1 MKLPTATPL
10 RAATVTAAAACAL
23 LLASCSSE
31 AGQPQSQGAEE
42 TGTAT
47 SSTPLA
53 DLPPCSTL
61 TEQQKKQL
69 DITEPGK
76 ISRYDEQTCVWMSGG
91 NDFDISVYEDMPL
104 EEIDFSGSEEEQ
116 STQVHGREAL
126 LVKGNTASSCSLA
139 FAVTGNSSVSV
150 NSMADT
156 PGDTQAACDLVK
168 KAAPMV
174 EQNIP
179 ES

>member
-1 MKLPTATPL
+1 MTNLPTAAPL

-23 LLASCSSE
+23 LLASCSSGS
-31 AGQPQSQGAEE
+31 GQPQSQGTEE
-42 TGTAT
+42 T

-53 DLPPCSTL
+53 GMAPCATL

-76 ISRYDEQTCVWMSGG
+76 ISRYDEQTCEWVSRG
-91 NDFDISVYEDMPL
+91 FDISVYEDKSL
-104 EEIDFSGSEEEQ
+104 EKIRFSDADSKKKTEMSGHDS
-116 STQVHGREAL
+116 L
-126 LVKGNTASSCSLA
+126 LVKYDDGACSLA
-139 FAVTGNSSVSV
+139 FAVTENSSVSV
-150 NSMADT
+150 NSTADT
-156 PGDTQAACDLVK
+156 PGDTATACELVQ

>member
-1 MKLPTATPL
+1 MKLPTGKPL
-10 RAATVTAAAACAL
+10 RAATVTVTAACAL
-23 LLASCSSE
+23 LLASCTSE
-31 AGQPQSQGAEE
+31 TGQSQPQEE
-42 TGTAT
+42 TEDT

-53 DLPPCSTL
+53 NLEPCSTL

-69 DITEPGK
+69 DITESGK

-104 EEIDFSGSEEEQ
+104 EKIDFSDSEEKQ
-116 STQVHGREAL
+116 NTQVNGREAL

-139 FAVTGNSSVSV
+139 FAVTDSSSVSV

-156 PGDTQAACDLVK
+156 PGDTATACDLVK